1 MQFYIVDVFAEEK
14 YAGNQLAVIRGK
26 PSDAM
31 MQTLGLEMYF
41 SETTFITSEEPEN
54 GGYNVRIFTP
64 ASELPFAGHPTLGT
78 AFIVRQEIIGK
89 PVEQVNLNFKV
100 GQVPVR
106 FDQNGVI
113 WMQQNPPKFG
123 HIYSPEE
130 VAPVLGLSVNDI
142 DSRFPIQDVSTGMP
156 HIMCPLKTMD
166 AVKRAVC
173 DVPKLGAM
181 VEAGK
186 NELAGNS
193 IFIFA
198 NESENPQN
206 DFHARAFVPFHGI
219 PEDPATGSANGN
231 FAGWLAKYRYFGDSK
246 MTARVE
252 QGYEIKRPSLLLLE
266 AEDHG
271 DSIEVHVGGRVQM
284 IAQGTLVD

>member
-26 PSDAM
+26 PSDEM
-31 MQTLGLEMYF
+31 MQTLALEMYF
-41 SETTFITSEEPEN
+41 SETSFITSDEPEN
-54 GGYNVRIFTP
+54 DGYNVRIFTP

-78 AFIVRQEIIGK
+78 AFIVRQEIIGEA
-89 PVEQVNLNFKV
+89 VEQVNLNFRV

-106 FDQNGVI
+106 FSEDGVV
-113 WMQQNPPKFG
+113 WMRQNPPEFG
-123 HIYSPEE
+123 HTYSIAD
-130 VAPVLGLSVNDI
+130 VAPVLGLSED
-142 DSRFPIQDVSTGMP
+142 DFDTRFPIQEVSTGMP
-156 HIMCPLKTMD
+156 HIMVPLKTMD

-173 DVPKLGAM
+173 DVPKLGNM
-181 VEAGK
+181 IEAGK
-186 NELAGNS
+186 KALAADS
-193 IFIFA
+193 LFIFA
-198 NESENPQN
+198 NEAENPDN

-246 MTARVE
+246 VTARVE
-252 QGYEIKRPSLLLLE
+252 QGYEIKRPSLLLL
-266 AEDHG
+266 DSDDTG
-271 DSIEVHVGGRVQM
+271 DSIEVNVGGRVQM